1 MAVIFVVVDM
11 MNAQFA
17 PRFGASLAAYLT
29 SVIVSLSYLPLEPI
43 VKYVRIRFAR
53 FSTFPTVGVFALTPF
68 TIAFHITKVSE
79 VFFYF
84 CSHSTNYLATIQT
97 LYFKSIAR
105 TVPARATLVAAKRVG
120 SICGFGHKT
129 LDLLVAMSASNDGSI
144 LKPFART
151 FVSAEVV
158 RATSML
164 VRGLIE
170 HPAAMV
176 ARKRHDIRRK
186 LIVALMAAKMI
197 LASLVS
203 RFRFSEF
210 NSALVA
216 TGQNR
221 HTILTNKTSTE
232 SARLSLSK
240 RHSDPVDAGIIAQFL
255 HAILYRFDIP
265 IIPKDIRFY
274 NVHP

>member
-1 MAVIFVVVDM
+1 MAIIFVVVNM

-17 PRFGASLAAYLT
+17 PRFGAGLAAHLA
-29 SVIVSLSYLPLEPI
+29 SVIVSLSYLPLELI
-43 VKYVRIRFAR
+43 VKYVWIRLAR
-53 FSTFPTVGVFALTPF
+53 FSTFPTVGVFTLTPF

-84 CSHSTNYLATIQT
+84 CSYSTNYLATIQT
-97 LYFKSIAR
+97 LCFKSIAR

-129 LDLLVAMSASNDGSI
+129 LDLLVAMSAGNDGSI

-151 FVSAEVV
+151 FVSAKVV

-170 HPAAMV
+170 HPAALL
-176 ARKRHDIRRK
+176 ALKRHRATHPVMMT
-186 LIVALMAAKMI
+186 LVTVKMI
-197 LASLVS
+197 LAALKLPGC
-203 RFRFSEF
+203 FGKF

-216 TGQNR
+216 IGQNG
-221 HTILTNKTSTE
+221 HATLTNKTSTE
-232 SARLSLSK
+232 SARLSLSR
-240 RHSDPVDAGIIAQFL
+240 RHSDPMDAGIIAQFIR
-255 HAILYRFDIP
+255 AILYHLDIP
-265 IIPKDIRFY
+265 IIPKDARFY
-274 NVHP
+274 NVYP